1 MAADLGRR
9 TRPSAAPVVVA
20 AIAVGVLAAA
30 TVAALLG
37 AWGADRDLRAARDDR
52 ALATDPG
59 AVDLV
64 RALQS
69 ERNYAGVYLL
79 GMEDTIASDVA
90 SFGDATAATDQGR
103 ARLGDGT
110 PEGLEARLGEVRAA
124 VTGAAD
130 RSLAATDAADLV
142 VAEYTALI
150 GAVLEADA
158 SGASSIEDPDLRRGA
173 HLVDL
178 SAIQGAQVGDAYR
191 TSLLAA
197 VNPAPT
203 PDSVEAQA
211 RRVGSVVSSAAEI
224 EGLATGPYAALA
236 AEHLPDDD
244 LATLVPALEAG
255 LTTDPPVTMLAQAA
269 RTTEEVAAGYA
280 AFGDGVQAAVDQRA
294 DDLEA
299 DANARRLVM
308 VALAAAATVGAV
320 AAAVVLAVLL
330 QRRVSGPAA
339 AGH

>member
-1 MAADLGRR
+1 MAADLGRG

-37 AWGADRDLRAARDDR
+37 AWAADRDLRAARDDR
-52 ALATDPG
+52 ALATDGG

-64 RALQS
+64 RALQR
-69 ERNYAGVYLL
+69 ERNYAGIYLL
-79 GMEDTIASDVA
+79 GMEDAIASDVA
-90 SFGDATAATDQGR
+90 SFGEASAATDG
-103 ARLGDGT
+103 ALAGLGDGT
-110 PEGLEARLGEVRAA
+110 PEGLEARLSEVRAA
-124 VTGAAD
+124 VTGAAE
-130 RSLAATDAADLV
+130 RSLASTDAAEPV

-150 GAVLEADA
+150 GAVLDADA
-158 SGASSIEDPDLRRGA
+158 ATASSIEDPDLRRGA

-178 SAIQGAQVGDAYR
+178 SAVQGAQVGDAYR

-197 VNPAPT
+197 VNAAPT
-203 PDSVEAQA
+203 PESIEAQA
-211 RRVGSVVSSAAEI
+211 RRLGSVVSSAAEI

-255 LTTDPPVTMLAQAA
+255 LTTDPPVAMLAQAGRA
-269 RTTEEVAAGYA
+269 AEEVVAGYA
-280 AFGDGVQAAVDQRA
+280 AFGDGVQAAVDRRA

-308 VALAAAATVGAV
+308 VALAATATVGAV
-320 AAAVVLAVLL
+320 AAGVVLAVLL
-330 QRRVSGPAA
+330 QRRVSRPAVVR
-339 AGH
+339 